1 MPCTELTYLGH
12 GHTIPFSNIKGYN
25 YIVLLNDRML
35 DKEESVKYEPFMGEQ
50 INLLWIKPITT
61 EEYNYIYE
69 NGVDSYLKD
78 RNKQDI
84 YVFDNK

>member
-1 MPCTELTYLGH
+1 
-12 GHTIPFSNIKGYN
+12 
-25 YIVLLNDRML
+25 
-35 DKEESVKYEPFMGEQ
+35 MGEQ